1 MIIMKQ
7 FIIIKIKI
15 YINELKIDNKETF
28 IMKKRSVSIINK
40 KDKFFYFLILKISLK
55 QIIFY
60 LIIKIN
66 ILFI

>member
-1 MIIMKQ
+1 MKQ